1 MDISWA
7 SVAPGEDDL
16 RTVLSAPS
24 MEMTVA
30 LGEAAEDDI
39 ALFLRLLLFICQIIM
54 SAALL
59 LRGCDKTLNNLALPL
74 INLGRSV

>member
-7 SVAPGEDDL
+7 SAAPGEDDL

-39 ALFLRLLLFICQIIM
+39 ALFLRLLAFVYLSTVSCASFKR
-54 SAALL
+54 
-59 LRGCDKTLNNLALPL
+59 LR
-74 INLGRSV
+74 

>member
-1 MDISWA
+1 MDVCLISNSRSHDYIRISSLLNVDISWA
-7 SVAPGEDDL
+7 SIVPGEDDL

-39 ALFLRLLLFICQIIM
+39 ALL
-54 SAALL
+54 
-59 LRGCDKTLNNLALPL
+59 
-74 INLGRSV
+74 

>member
-1 MDISWA
+1 MDISRA
-7 SVAPGEDDL
+7 SAAPGEVDL

-39 ALFLRLLLFICQIIM
+39 ALLRLLAFVYLSIYL

-59 LRGCDKTLNNLALPL
+59 LRGCDKTFDNLALPL